1 MVIQN
6 KALICA
12 LEVLIKSKYAS
23 NMYANNIIKNIYIC
37 VYWYVCILV
46 RSLLL
51 TKYKN

>member
-23 NMYANNIIKNIYIC
+23 NMYANNIIY
-37 VYWYVCILV
+37 ILV
-46 RSLLL
+46 VGR
-51 TKYKN
+51 YRR